1 VSPGRRLILVVI
13 VAFLAAV
20 AGVFAGRALYET
32 RQQSETE
39 LHALL
44 HEELEL
50 DAAQE
55 ARIEAIE
62 QRFAVRRKA
71 LELEMHAANAHL
83 AAAIEAEHGYG
94 PQVTAAVDHTHHV
107 MGELQKETLEHLFA
121 MRAELRPHQQARF
134 DRTVVKALT
143 PGAR

>member
-1 VSPGRRLILVVI
+1 MSSGRRLILVVI
-13 VAFLAAV
+13 VAFLAAI
-20 AGVFAGRALYET
+20 AGVFAGRALAET

-44 HEELEL
+44 HKEL
-50 DAAQE
+50 DLDSAQA

-62 QRFAVRRKA
+62 RRFGVRRQA
-71 LELEMHAANAHL
+71 LEREMHAANADL
-83 AAAIEAEHGYG
+83 AAAIEAERGYG
-94 PQVTAAVDHTHHV
+94 PQVTAAVDHNHHV

-121 MRAELRPHQQARF
+121 MRAELRPEQQARF

-143 PGAR
+143 PGVR